1 MTTERNCWTVL
12 AQRAQDAASAIQ
24 TELGQIRA
32 RLDSLNASK
41 ARLAKLYE
49 DYRLQENQA
58 NHSLQGMREVMNQR
72 QFMTQLL
79 TLMQR
84 VANDVAQAEK
94 NLAETRSRLMAAE
107 RERLKMQTL
116 ADQNA
121 QAILTL
127 AEQREQRQMDALGV
141 MQFNLRS
148 PPSR

>member
-1 MTTERNCWTVL
+1 MTPRNCWTVL
-12 AQRAQDAASAIQ
+12 AQRAQDETTGIQ
-24 TELGQIRA
+24 VELGQTLS
-32 RLDSLNASK
+32 RLESLNSSK
-41 ARLAKLYE
+41 ARLQQLYE
-49 DYRLQENQA
+49 DYRQQENSG
-58 NHSLQGMREVMNQR
+58 NTILQGMREVMNQR

-84 VANDVAQAEK
+84 VDVDVGHAEQQ
-94 NLAETRSRLMAAE
+94 LAATRVRLMNSE

-127 AEQREQRQMDALGV
+127 AGKRDQRQMDELGV

-148 PPSR
+148 SK

>member
-1 MTTERNCWTVL
+1 MTPRNCWTVL
-12 AQRAQDAASAIQ
+12 AQRAQDETTGIQ
-24 TELGQIRA
+24 VELGQTLS
-32 RLDSLNASK
+32 RLESLNSSK
-41 ARLAKLYE
+41 ARLQQLYE
-49 DYRLQENQA
+49 DYRQQENSG
-58 NHSLQGMREVMNQR
+58 NTSLQGMREVMNQR

-84 VANDVAQAEK
+84 VNVDVGHAEQQ
-94 NLAETRSRLMAAE
+94 LAATRVRLMNSE

-127 AEQREQRQMDALGV
+127 AGKRDQRQMDELGV

-148 PPSR
+148 SK

>member
-1 MTTERNCWTVL
+1 MTTERHCWTVL
-12 AQRAQDAASAIQ
+12 AQRAQDEASQIQ
-24 TELGQIRA
+24 VELSQVRL

-41 ARLAKLYE
+41 ARLEKLYE
-49 DYRLQENQA
+49 DYRQQENQG
-58 NHSLQGMREVMNQR
+58 NHHLQGMREVMNQR

-84 VANDVAQAEK
+84 VANDISQAEK
-94 NLAETRSRLMAAE
+94 NSADTRVRLMAAE

-121 QAILTL
+121 QAVLEL
-127 AEQREQRQMDALGV
+127 AQKRDQRQMDALGV

-148 PPSR
+148 SP

>member
-1 MTTERNCWTVL
+1 MTPRNCWTVL
-12 AQRAQDAASAIQ
+12 AQRAQDQTTSIQ
-24 TELGQIRA
+24 AELGQA
-32 RLDSLNASK
+32 LSRLESLNSSK
-41 ARLAKLYE
+41 TRLQQLYE
-49 DYRLQENQA
+49 DYRQQENSG
-58 NHSLQGMREVMNQR
+58 NTSLKGMREVMNQR

-84 VANDVAQAEK
+84 VDVDVSHAEK
-94 NLAETRSRLMAAE
+94 QLAATRVRLMNSE

-127 AEQREQRQMDALGV
+127 AEKRDQRKMDELGV

-148 PPSR
+148 ST

>member
-1 MTTERNCWTVL
+1 MTTERHCWTVL
-12 AQRAQDAASAIQ
+12 AQRSQDEVSQIQ
-24 TELGQIRA
+24 TELGQIRL

-41 ARLAKLYE
+41 ARLEKLYE
-49 DYRLQENQA
+49 DYRQQENQA

-94 NLAETRSRLMAAE
+94 NLADARARLMAAE

-121 QAILTL
+121 QAVLDL
-127 AEQREQRQMDALGV
+127 AEKREQRQMDALGV

-148 PPSR
+148 AP

>member
-12 AQRAQDAASAIQ
+12 AQRAQDEASQIQ
-24 TELGQIRA
+24 IELGKTLA
-32 RLDSLNASK
+32 RLESLNASK
-41 ARLAKLYE
+41 ARLEKLYE
-49 DYRLQENQA
+49 DYREQENTA

-84 VANDVAQAEK
+84 VATDVSQSETT
-94 NLAETRSRLMAAE
+94 LTETRKRLMAAE

-121 QAILTL
+121 QAILDL
-127 AEQREQRQMDALGV
+127 AEKRDQQKMDDLGV
-141 MQFNLRS
+141 MRFNLKS
-148 PPSR
+148 SS

>member
-1 MTTERNCWTVL
+1 MTPRNCWTVL
-12 AQRAQDAASAIQ
+12 AQRAQDETTGIQ
-24 TELGQIRA
+24 VELGQTLS
-32 RLDSLNASK
+32 RLESLNSSK
-41 ARLAKLYE
+41 ARLQQLYE
-49 DYRLQENQA
+49 DYRQQENSG
-58 NHSLQGMREVMNQR
+58 NTSLQGMREVMNQR

-84 VANDVAQAEK
+84 VDVDVGHAEQQ
-94 NLAETRSRLMAAE
+94 LAATRVRLMNSE

-127 AEQREQRQMDALGV
+127 AGKRDQRQMDELGV

-148 PPSR
+148 SK

>member
-1 MTTERNCWTVL
+1 MIAERNCWTVL
-12 AQRAQDAASAIQ
+12 AQRAQDEAGLIQ
-24 TELGQIRA
+24 AEMGQTLA
-32 RLDSLNASK
+32 RLESLNASK

-49 DYRLQENQA
+49 DYRQQENST

-94 NLAETRSRLMAAE
+94 TLLETRARLMAAE

-121 QAILTL
+121 QAILTQ
-127 AEQREQRQMDALGV
+127 AEKRDQRKMDELGV

-148 PPSR
+148 AS

>member
-1 MTTERNCWTVL
+1 MITERHCWTVL
-12 AQRAQDAASAIQ
+12 AQRAQDETSLIQ
-24 TELGQIRA
+24 AEMGQTLA
-32 RLDSLNASK
+32 RLESLNASK
-41 ARLAKLYE
+41 ARLEKLYE
-49 DYRLQENQA
+49 DYRQQENSS

-94 NLAETRSRLMAAE
+94 TLLETRRRLMAAE

-121 QAILTL
+121 QAILTQ
-127 AEQREQRQMDALGV
+127 AEKRDQRKMDELGV
-141 MQFNLRS
+141 MQFNLRAAS
-148 PPSR
+148 

>member
-12 AQRAQDAASAIQ
+12 AQRAQDEASQIQ
-24 TELGQIRA
+24 IELGKTLA
-32 RLDSLNASK
+32 RLESLNASK
-41 ARLAKLYE
+41 ARLEKLYE
-49 DYRLQENQA
+49 DYREQENTA

-84 VANDVAQAEK
+84 VATDVSQSETT
-94 NLAETRSRLMAAE
+94 LTETRKRLMAAE

-121 QAILTL
+121 QAILDL
-127 AEQREQRQMDALGV
+127 AEKRDLQKMDDLGV
-141 MQFNLRS
+141 MRFNLKS
-148 PPSR
+148 SS